1 VGAGRRFTVLGG
13 EAAARAN
20 RKTYC
25 TNRLWADDYGGV
37 EPFLIAF
44 GVGLNGVEGDVLV
57 FLRVSLVFLGVIKGA
72 VGFQDVVD
80 SVTERRGKDGTV
92 AFENIS
98 PLLNFP
104 LIPANSFSEML
115 LFAKSSSV
123 SSMINPHTKLPA
135 GTVNGLLDVDD
146 ACGA

>member
-80 SVTERRGKDGTV
+80 SVRKDAVKT
-92 AFENIS
+92 APLPSKNIS

-115 LFAKSSSV
+115 LSPDRFH
-123 SSMINPHTKLPA
+123 P
-135 GTVNGLLDVDD
+135 
-146 ACGA
+146 